1 MVERL
6 AALAGAESMD
16 DGTPGAP
23 LLSIVERRGLGF
35 AQVSAY
41 AAADAASVARAL
53 SDLVGAPVLTEAG
66 TSTVAW
72 PWTVLWGGPRRWSVI
87 APEATTP
94 DLAARLRSAVG
105 AHAQVVD
112 LGHARIAFTL
122 TGTPARGV
130 IAKGSGV
137 DTHSSR
143 FPVGRVAHTSI
154 HHLAATLHLRDAS
167 PSFDLYVHR
176 STALDFW
183 HWLEAATR
191 DVSRRCSVA

>member
-1 MVERL
+1 MAERL
-6 AALAGAESMD
+6 AALAEAEAMD
-16 DGTPGAP
+16 EGTPGAVP
-23 LLSIVERRGLGF
+23 LSIVERRGLGF

-41 AAADAASVARAL
+41 TAADAAAVARAL
-53 SDLVGAPVLTEAG
+53 GDLVKAPVLVESG
-66 TSTVAW
+66 TSTVAG

-87 APEATTP
+87 APEANLP

-105 AHAQVVD
+105 AQAQVVD

-137 DTHSSR
+137 DTHPTR

-183 HWLEAATR
+183 HWLEVATR
-191 DVSRRCSVA
+191 DVARRCSIA